1 MVSLAVRSGG
11 SRNKMFASL
20 TIFPSCPKAGLGTLF
35 LLLLQVPLRAW
46 AGGSAA
52 SSEIPF
58 PGAFH
63 NPNHATDAP
72 MQEVT
77 LKSLPRNHCDAA
89 ALSHLVFFLNAHVCR
104 CLTGLV
110 SSCMYGFLSSSF
122 HLTCELLPKKT
133 NKQTTEHVNFCTIK
147 YFLRI

>member
-110 SSCMYGFLSSSF
+110 SCMYGFLSSSF
-122 HLTCELLPKKT
+122 HLTCELLPKKK
-133 NKQTTEHVNFCTIK
+133 KQTNHRTCELLYH
-147 YFLRI
+147 